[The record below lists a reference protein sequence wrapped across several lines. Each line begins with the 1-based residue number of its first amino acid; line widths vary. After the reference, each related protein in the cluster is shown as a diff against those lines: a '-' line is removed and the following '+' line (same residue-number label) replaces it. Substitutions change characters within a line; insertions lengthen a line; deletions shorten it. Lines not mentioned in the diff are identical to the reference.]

1 MREEDKKRGEKG
13 EKRGGKARERPS
25 TRISAAACV
34 NPARRFAAS
43 REYRSPRHVDSF
55 QSPSEML
62 YLFARCIKF
71 CISPPP
77 PKTHSRGISLC
88 FPSLFPLSFSS
99 VSRSLS
105 FWYISSFVC
114 ERLPQTNWIRRGSQ
128 SYRITL
134 TAEKCRSRWRI
145 LAEPSRSHALGT
157 IREWKHSVAR
167 GKNSR
172 IRSKFDPRDNFDG
185 GRIFESIRRPS
196 LKSKI
201 DITFATPRDPKDF
214 TIGMIPGGTSGFW
227 NRIEGVILF
236 RGEKSRETGRNFAA
250 SFAAGRDPRADA
262 ETPPVL

>member
-1 MREEDKKRGEKG
+1 M
-13 EKRGGKARERPS
+13 
-25 TRISAAACV
+25 
-34 NPARRFAAS
+34 
-43 REYRSPRHVDSF
+43 
-55 QSPSEML
+55 
-62 YLFARCIKF
+62 
-71 CISPPP
+71 
-77 PKTHSRGISLC
+77 
-88 FPSLFPLSFSS
+88 
-99 VSRSLS
+99 
-105 FWYISSFVC
+105 
-114 ERLPQTNWIRRGSQ
+114 
-128 SYRITL
+128 
-134 TAEKCRSRWRI
+134 
-145 LAEPSRSHALGT
+145 AEPSRSHALGT

>member
-105 FWYISSFVC
+105 LSGTFHRSSANVC
-114 ERLPQTNWIRRGSQ
+114 RRRIGSG
-128 SYRITL
+128 
-134 TAEKCRSRWRI
+134 E
-145 LAEPSRSHALGT
+145 
-157 IREWKHSVAR
+157 V
-167 GKNSR
+167 
-172 IRSKFDPRDNFDG
+172 
-185 GRIFESIRRPS
+185 RRA
-196 LKSKI
+196 I
-201 DITFATPRDPKDF
+201 
-214 TIGMIPGGTSGFW
+214 
-227 NRIEGVILF
+227 
-236 RGEKSRETGRNFAA
+236 
-250 SFAAGRDPRADA
+250 
-262 ETPPVL
+262 VLR

>member
-1 MREEDKKRGEKG
+1 MREEDKKRGGKG

-99 VSRSLS
+99 VSRSHSLS
-105 FWYISSFVC
+105 LSLVHFIVRLRTSAADELDP
-114 ERLPQTNWIRRGSQ
+114 ERFAEL
-128 SYRITL
+128 SYY
-134 TAEKCRSRWRI
+134 
-145 LAEPSRSHALGT
+145 
-157 IREWKHSVAR
+157 VNR
-167 GKNSR
+167 GKMSV
-172 IRSKFDPRDNFDG
+172 SVEDLG
-185 GRIFESIRRPS
+185 
-196 LKSKI
+196 
-201 DITFATPRDPKDF
+201 
-214 TIGMIPGGTSGFW
+214 
-227 NRIEGVILF
+227 
-236 RGEKSRETGRNFAA
+236 
-250 SFAAGRDPRADA
+250 
-262 ETPPVL
+262 

>member
-99 VSRSLS
+99 VSLSLS
-105 FWYISSFVC
+105 LSGTFHRSSANVC
-114 ERLPQTNWIRRGSQ
+114 RRRIGSG
-128 SYRITL
+128 
-134 TAEKCRSRWRI
+134 E
-145 LAEPSRSHALGT
+145 
-157 IREWKHSVAR
+157 V
-167 GKNSR
+167 
-172 IRSKFDPRDNFDG
+172 
-185 GRIFESIRRPS
+185 RRA
-196 LKSKI
+196 I
-201 DITFATPRDPKDF
+201 
-214 TIGMIPGGTSGFW
+214 
-227 NRIEGVILF
+227 
-236 RGEKSRETGRNFAA
+236 
-250 SFAAGRDPRADA
+250 
-262 ETPPVL
+262 VLR

>member
-1 MREEDKKRGEKG
+1 MV
-13 EKRGGKARERPS
+13 EKRERGRRRVFPRQRALIPLDVSQRVANIDLRGTS
-25 TRISAAACV
+25 TLFNPRRRCFICLLVALSSAFLHH
-34 NPARRFAAS
+34 PQ
-43 REYRSPRHVDSF
+43 RHTLAEF
-55 QSPSEML
+55 L
-62 YLFARCIKF
+62 
-71 CISPPP
+71 
-77 PKTHSRGISLC
+77 
-88 FPSLFPLSFSS
+88 S
-99 VSRSLS
+99 VSRLSSPCHFPPFLAFTLSLS
-105 FWYISSFVC
+105 LWYISSFVC

-167 GKNSR
+167 GKDSR

-214 TIGMIPGGTSGFW
+214 TIGMIPGETSGFW